1 MIKTTRATLR
11 GKGHPGPESQ
21 RRRNP
26 HLLRRTSGATWRA
39 AGTCQ
44 ATTVEVALCTL
55 SETTMTMLGG
65 QQVASVEVDV
75 AAEAQV
81 ALQVV
86 FASTAKNQAI

>member
-1 MIKTTRATLR
+1 MLR
-11 GKGHPGPESQ
+11 DSDRPEPESQ

-26 HLLRRTSGATWRA
+26 LLLRRTSGATWRA

-44 ATTVEVALCTL
+44 TTITVEEALCTL